1 MSDSHKTGPLK
12 IAVAGLGTVG
22 AGVLKLLER
31 QADLIEQRCG
41 RRIEVVA
48 VSARSRGKDRGVDLS
63 TAEWYDDPVALAAHP
78 GVDVVVELIGG
89 SEGPAKETVELALE
103 RGRHVV
109 TANKALLAHHGTA
122 LAAKAEA
129 AGLAIGFEAAVAGGI
144 PIIKGLREGLAGNR
158 VSEVHGILNGTC
170 NYILT
175 EMRTTGRDF
184 ADVLADAQKL
194 GYAEADPSFD
204 IDGVDAAHKL
214 AILTSVAFGT
224 PVDFKSV
231 HVEGIRHVSA
241 VDFDY
246 ADALGYRIKLLGIAR
261 RTDHGIEQR
270 VHPCMVPK
278 AAPIAAVDGVFN
290 AVIAQGDFVDR
301 VLFVG
306 RGAGEGPTASAVVS
320 DLIDIARGRSTP
332 TFGVPA
338 AQLSE
343 AQPSPMEA
351 RRGSY
356 YVRLM
361 VVDRPGV
368 IADVAAAMR
377 DQNVSMEQF
386 LQRGRA
392 PGEAVPVVLTTHDT
406 DEAAMQRALAT
417 IAAKESVVEPPRM
430 IRIEQF

>member
-48 VSARSRGKDRGVDLS
+48 VSARSRGKDRGIDLS
-63 TAEWYDDPVALAAHP
+63 AVEWHDDPVALAAHP

-224 PVDFKSV
+224 PVDFQNV

-306 RGAGEGPTASAVVS
+306 RGAGEGPTASAVVA